1 MEKQADIDKERE
13 QFSEERQAML
23 KAKSIYAAKDKS
35 IDWHYYR
42 SAALYFQGLYIQE
55 QDSASLQKLEKR
67 GSSIQKT
74 EEIVA

>member
-55 QDSASLQKLEKR
+55 
-67 GSSIQKT
+67 
-74 EEIVA
+74 